1 MAHACR
7 ISSQKIM
14 SYTEVSKFM
23 GSLNLAS
30 GLIPLGRLHLRPLQQ
45 HIHSLGL
52 TNRFSSLVLLLNRP
66 FSSFH
71 PTQAMA
77 GPIVSH
83 IRNPYPTF
91 SGGAQDFHGRLYPG
105 LGRPHGRFSDCGCLD
120 SFRTQAPHQCAGAQ
134 GGNIGLPSL
143 GYLCRTSPSQQSGV
157 STPK

>member
-7 ISSQKIM
+7 ISSQKIL
-14 SYTEVSKFM
+14 SDESVYTTVS
-23 GSLNLAS
+23 L
-30 GLIPLGRLHLRPLQQ
+30 
-45 HIHSLGL
+45 
-52 TNRFSSLVLLLNRP
+52 RP
-66 FSSFH
+66 FSSCH

-105 LGRPHGRFSDCGCLD
+105 LGRPQGFSDCGCLD
-120 SFRTQAPHQCAGAQ
+120 SFRTQAPDQCAGAQ